1 MKKYGIIFLLLISSL
16 IFFEGCLTNK
26 EIYKTNNIS
35 QNNILGVVY
44 NSMLYK
50 ANISFNKKYFS
61 GLILLKKFSTDS
73 SVSIVFMSE
82 LGFSMLDLRY
92 KNDKFE
98 VVSCKEIFN
107 NEKIIKI
114 ISNNFRVIL
123 QDLSYIKKYSIINK
137 NQNDYQKLKFRHLSK
152 NYIYYYKNNF
162 YVNKIDV
169 GSKFFKFVQINII
182 RNHKFEPKKINIKHK
197 GLNLSFE
204 MELINLKQ

>member
-26 EIYKTNNIS
+26 EIFRINNIS
-35 QNNILGVVY
+35 QNNILGIDY

-61 GLILLKKFSTDS
+61 GLILLKKFSNDS

-82 LGFSMLDLRY
+82 LGFSMLDMRY

-137 NQNDYQKLKFRHLSK
+137 KQNDYQMLKFRHLSK

-169 GSKFFKFVQINII
+169 GSKFFKFMQINII
-182 RNHKFEPKKINIKHK
+182 RNHKFEPKIINIKHK
-197 GLNLSFE
+197 GLNLSFK